1 MQTKSTRENQR
12 TMKTSELVRRFLP
25 YFRPYRGML
34 ALDLF
39 CAMLTTLCDLVLP
52 MIVRSITGLASG
64 SAAALTVAYV
74 LKVGGVYVLLRLVD
88 TVANYIMVARGH
100 VMGTYIERDM
110 RHALF
115 EHLQEMGFAYYS
127 NAKVGQIMARITSDL
142 FDVTEFAHHC
152 PEEFLIAAIKITV
165 PFVILLGINPV
176 LTVII
181 FLMLP
186 IMLVLARHFN
196 KKMRAAFK
204 ESRHQ
209 VGEINAQVE
218 DSLLGIRVVKSFA
231 NEPMEI
237 DKFDRGN
244 EEFVRI
250 GRRKYRYMA
259 GYNTTTRSFDG
270 VMYIVVVIV
279 GALFIIDG
287 KITAADYM
295 AYLLY
300 ISTLLTS
307 IRRVVDY
314 AEQFQRGMTGIERFC
329 EIMDV
334 QPDVND
340 APGAKELTG
349 VKGDVTFDH
358 VSFHYND
365 NDRTVLADINET
377 VKAGDKIAL
386 VGPSGG
392 GKTTF
397 CNLIPRF
404 YDVSG
409 GRILIDG
416 QDIAQLTQRSLRENI
431 GMVQQEVY
439 MFSGT
444 IYENIDLGRRL
455 PREAIEKAARC
466 AQAEEFILT
475 TPEGYEHPVRA
486 KAVNLSGG
494 QKQRLLIARALAGNP
509 EILILDDSSSALD
522 YRTDAMMRSAV
533 RQEYPDTTLLLVAQ
547 RVSSVK
553 NADQILVLEE
563 GRMAGLGTHEALLRD
578 CPLYA
583 QIAKIQM
590 GGDDDAAA

>member
-1 MQTKSTRENQR
+1 MQTKSTNGNQR

-176 LTVII
+176 LTLII

-250 GRRKYRYMA
+250 GRRKYRYMV

-270 VMYIVVVIV
+270 IMYIVVVIV

-416 QDIAQLTQRSLRENI
+416 QDIAGLTQRSLRENI

-444 IYENIDLGRRL
+444 IYENIAYGL
-455 PREAIEKAARC
+455 PGATREQVETAAK
-466 AQAEEFILT
+466 QAGADGFIREL
-475 TPEGYEHPVRA
+475 PDGYDTYVGERGV
-486 KAVNLSGG
+486 KLSGG
-494 QKQRLLIARALAGNP
+494 QKQRISIARVFLKNP
-509 EILILDDSSSALD
+509 PILILDEATSALD
-522 YRTDAMMRSAV
+522 NESERLVQDSLEKLSKGRTTFTIAHRL
-533 RQEYPDTTLLLVAQ
+533 TTIRGAT
-547 RVSSVK
+547 S
-553 NADQILVLEE
+553 IWVLTQDGIVEK
-563 GRMAGLGTHEALLRD
+563 GTHQELMAKKGKYYE
-578 CPLYA
+578 LYS
-583 QIAKIQM
+583 M
-590 GGDDDAAA
+590 YTEDL